1 MPLIN
6 KSHKSGR
13 FTPPSIFCLLL
24 LLQLAA
30 MFSATLARS
39 QTIGYCRDDV
49 LADPYGT
56 ATECQSSNGAQH
68 VALCSPITGACPATP
83 MVLLSPQVEADVAS
97 IEATQQRIDKATDL
111 AVQQL
116 NRVATPTEQS
126 AFDIASIEATQQ
138 RIDKAIDLA
147 VQQLNRVATPTEQ
160 SAFDV
165 ASIEATAQRLDQH
178 GSSTKIATEQTAT
191 SAQQIFAKLAE
202 LDSKLQTVADWINAG
217 SQVFEPATKT
227 SQARGSIP
235 ATPTAYTMT
244 STSDYYCYEVPAS
257 ATEWHCENDG
267 TISVYWAASPSLV
280 AAATVTTSGAT
291 KGHFVLPGY
300 GITRRQQGV
309 YVCGRVATAQT
320 IYNWTCSHDY

>member
-1 MPLIN
+1 
-6 KSHKSGR
+6 
-13 FTPPSIFCLLL
+13 LL

-68 VALCSPITGACPATP
+68 FALCSPITGACPATP
-83 MVLLSPQVEADVAS
+83 MVLLSPQVEADIAS
-97 IEATQQRIDKATDL
+97 IEATQQRIDKAT
-111 AVQQL
+111 
-116 NRVATPTEQS
+116 
-126 AFDIASIEATQQ
+126 
-138 RIDKAIDLA
+138 DLA